1 MNADMQNSQIEAM
14 KKMILRRILDKNALE
29 RLGRVKIA
37 NPVLASQV
45 ELYLLQLYNAGQI
58 RGIISDA
65 KLKEILNV
73 LVAKKEWRIRR
84 QS

>member
-58 RGIISDA
+58 REIISDA